1 MISKQRKAFLGW
13 LLGIMVLFFFIQA
26 PLMADVEATP
36 NLKSE
41 SSFQLQSFTL
51 KQADSL
57 PAAEGTLDLA
67 QAPAPINFK
76 PQAPSLEIIPG
87 SSFGNSV
94 FKASLA
100 LNLVLNA
107 GDYFTTREALR
118 YPGTMEGNPV
128 LKGIVGNPIAF
139 AAVKL
144 GATALSVYLLN
155 SIYKKNKTLGWI
167 MSMVANSVL
176 AYAVVNNYR
185 AIQIARR

>member
-1 MISKQRKAFLGW
+1 MISKQRKTFLGW
-13 LLGIMVLFFFIQA
+13 ILGIMALFFFIQA

-57 PAAEGTLDLA
+57 PEAEGTLDLA
-67 QAPAPINFK
+67 
-76 PQAPSLEIIPG
+76 QAPSLEIIPG
-87 SSFGNSV
+87 SSFGNSM
-94 FKASLA
+94 FTASLA

-118 YPGTMEGNPV
+118 YPGTMEGNPL
-128 LKGIVGNPIAF
+128 LKGIVKSPFAF
-139 AAVKL
+139 AAFKL
-144 GATALSVYLLN
+144 GATALSVYLLG